1 MSYNQTTGNPP
12 NPTQAH
18 AGATPGQ
25 EFFRNLAETIN
36 AAHANNNLHIYSQ
49 GFRHDSFRI
58 IGSNSATDQIEV
70 RAPTISRAHD
80 SVAVIFRARHVQHA
94 SSFGKLTVRIYDGAS
109 SGTLIGSKD
118 VTITGTTTH
127 VLHTATIS
135 SLVIT
140 QPFVT
145 IQIGLSNSISATGS
159 PESICQDVA
168 VSWIPVSAVSTT
180 KSEDGPII
188 PIGTGP
194 TSTDEPI
201 SAALG
206 YCFGSTINTLKKRTR
221 SIASVSGIEFTNGA
235 SSTDLQH
242 IHPFVRPHIIRVQN
256 STKPLTI
263 NYYIRAQNAHA
274 TETRNLRIQAIDPR
288 SLFQFPQS
296 HPNHFSSSGER
307 GEFLELS
314 VAANTT
320 ETLTGTFQIHPPFQQ
335 FQSVADG
342 HFIALAVGTRAMAP
356 RAPMRYNDGNDFDI
370 NLKIKGYSFWSE

>member
-1 MSYNQTTGNPP
+1 MSYNQTTNNPP

-25 EFFRNLAETIN
+25 TFFQNLAETIN

-49 GFRHDSFRI
+49 GFQHDSFRI
-58 IGSNSATDQIEV
+58 INNFVVNNQIEV
-70 RAPTISRAHD
+70 RAPTISRDHH
-80 SVAVIFRARHVQHA
+80 SIAVIFRARHVQ
-94 SSFGKLTVRIYDGAS
+94 SGSS
-109 SGTLIGSKD
+109 SGKFKIRVFDGTSSDTLLTSKD
-118 VTITGTTTH
+118 VDITGTSTH
-127 VLHTATIS
+127 TLHSETITN
-135 SLVIT
+135 LAIT
-140 QPFVT
+140 QPFIT
-145 IQIGLSNSISATGS
+145 IQLGLSSDAAFAQ
-159 PESICQDVA
+159 SICRDVA
-168 VSWIPVSAVSTT
+168 LSWLPVSSVATT
-180 KSEDGPII
+180 KSEDGQII
-188 PIGTGP
+188 PVGTGP

-206 YCFGSTINTLKKRTR
+206 YCFGATINTLKKRTR
-221 SIASVSGIEFTNGA
+221 SIASVSGVEFTSGNG
-235 SSTDLQH
+235 STDLKH
-242 IHPFVRPHIIRVQN
+242 IHPFIRPHIIRVQN

-288 SLFQFPQS
+288 SLFRFPQS
-296 HPNHFSSSGER
+296 HPNHFSSSGDR
-307 GEFLELS
+307 GEFLELTVS
-314 VAANTT
+314 ANTT
-320 ETLTGTFQIHPPFQQ
+320 ETLTGTFEIHPPFQQ